1 MATVTPIVLPLSQAS
16 NYTTKQRD
24 MLAINDD
31 FSLSTPSFFTT
42 NSYIEFHIL
51 NNSYEVLQSN
61 LDYRGF
67 VIKNDGQSALTGEID
82 KIEIVHFIGGG

>member
-31 FSLSTPSFFTT
+31 FHYQPPLFLQQ
-42 NSYIEFHIL
+42 IAIL
-51 NNSYEVLQSN
+51 NFIYLIIVMKYYN
-61 LDYRGF
+61 L
-67 VIKNDGQSALTGEID
+67 I
-82 KIEIVHFIGGG
+82 